1 MMTPSPIL
9 LAILGNIR
17 AISLNT
23 TENNTSYSTFE
34 LVEISRAL
42 RTAAKNIE
50 GEVNRRDTFGNR
62 GRVA

>member
-1 MMTPSPIL
+1 MTPSPVL

-17 AISLNT
+17 AIAFNT
-23 TENNTSYSTFE
+23 TENSTSYPLHE

-42 RTAAKNIE
+42 RSASKIID
-50 GEVNRRDTFGNR
+50 GEVFRRDNSNQS

>member
-1 MMTPSPIL
+1 MTPSPVL

-17 AISLNT
+17 AIAFNT
-23 TENNTSYSTFE
+23 TDNNTSYASHE

-42 RTAAKNIE
+42 RSASNIID
-50 GEVNRRDTFGNR
+50 GEVFRRDNSNKS